1 MLRPAVLTCLLLIA
15 LTRAAAQRQPG
26 KAGVTVEVVATA
38 SEYVP
43 LSRTISHPG
52 HAYTNCQG
60 TTNYFGQF
68 HSYGYSDSVSGT
80 AETTTQCSTT
90 FSAPTES
97 TLTTYRKVNYTIAK
111 GEQGLYLLSCT
122 QTWGPT
128 AFARIAGGAL
138 AGSGADEST
147 VEARRE
153 RAGKWSECPAFAI
166 GTKYILTVRSASDAR
181 LEDIAGAKAT
191 KPYKLEYL
199 SSGGLP
205 VPSPHS
211 VSTPQA
217 QSVSAPG
224 GVKVHM
230 TSSPSGGEI
239 YIDGKF
245 FGSTPSDITVPA
257 GEHAVRVTV
266 GSKEWSRTI
275 EITAG
280 EISVHAEMPPDK

>member
-1 MLRPAVLTCLLLIA
+1 MIRPALLTCLLLTPLA
-15 LTRAAAQRQPG
+15 RAAAQGQPG

-43 LSRTISHPG
+43 LSKTISHPG

-111 GEQGLYLLSCT
+111 GGQGLYLLSCT

-166 GTKYILTVRSASDAR
+166 GTRYILTVRSASDAR
-181 LEDIAGAKAT
+181 LEDTSGGKPN

-205 VPSPHS
+205 LPSPR
-211 VSTPQA
+211 
-217 QSVSAPG
+217 SVSALQTQPVTTPAA
-224 GVKVHM
+224 VKVHM

-245 FGSTPSDITVPA
+245 FGSTPSDITVAA
-257 GEHAVRVTV
+257 GEHIVKVAVS
-266 GSKEWSRTI
+266 GKEWSRTI
-275 EITAG
+275 EITGG
-280 EISVHAEMPPDK
+280 EISVHAEIAAGN